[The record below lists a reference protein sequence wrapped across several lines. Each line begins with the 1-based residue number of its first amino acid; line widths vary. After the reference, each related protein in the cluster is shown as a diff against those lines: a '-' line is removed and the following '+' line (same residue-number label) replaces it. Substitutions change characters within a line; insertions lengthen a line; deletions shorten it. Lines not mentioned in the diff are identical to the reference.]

1 HISTLCV
8 GERTYPQYKV
18 IHGAV
23 LSSESE
29 NDLDCVITFQTD
41 SILQKFMLRFEKLA
55 LDCNDHLVI
64 FDGAHAIGKSKVD
77 LSCRSTRADV
87 GTIFTQSNYVTLK
100 YTTDSY
106 SQQKNGFKLVITA
119 YKVGGE

>member
-1 HISTLCV
+1 MLPPNKRSRLFAVHISTLCV
-8 GERTYPQYKV
+8 GERNYPQYKV

-41 SILQKFMLRFEKLA
+41 TILQKFMLRFEKLA

-64 FDGAHAIGKSKVD
+64 FDGAHAIGKSKVNHT
-77 LSCRSTRADV
+77 S
-87 GTIFTQSNYVTLK
+87 K
-100 YTTDSY
+100 Y
-106 SQQKNGFKLVITA
+106 GPL
-119 YKVGGE
+119 

>member
-1 HISTLCV
+1 MFLPTLCPLSVHISTLCV

-55 LDCNDHLVI
+55 LDCNDHLTI
-64 FDGAHAIGKSKVD
+64 FDGAHAISKKKVRKNKYAPVF
-77 LSCRSTRADV
+77 LS
-87 GTIFTQSNYVTLK
+87 LK
-100 YTTDSY
+100 PLPDI
-106 SQQKNGFKLVITA
+106 GV
-119 YKVGGE
+119 